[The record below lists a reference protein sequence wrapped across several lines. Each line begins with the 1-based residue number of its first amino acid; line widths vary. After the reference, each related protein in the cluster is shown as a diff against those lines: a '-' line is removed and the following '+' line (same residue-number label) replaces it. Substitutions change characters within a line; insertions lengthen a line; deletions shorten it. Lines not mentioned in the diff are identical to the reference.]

1 MKTFTNILQIIIS
14 TLFLNACMTSNQ
26 KAASNDFTVLKDRY
40 FGEKP
45 PALIPKPFDPQIV
58 SPEGRFEGGTFSP
71 DMNEFYFTRKNGSY
85 KKRTFFVIRY
95 ENNHWGKASETD
107 IKWPQFSSD
116 GNTMYVGKTYKERTD
131 FGWSELKNQGEFL
144 KDMAHGMS
152 VSAKGTYY
160 FAVYKKEDRGIN
172 GSIFS
177 SRLIVDKNE
186 NPVRLGSEINTG
198 KYIAHPHIA
207 PDESYLIW
215 DVVRENGY
223 GQADIYISFKKKDGS
238 WLPATNMGDKINT
251 ADQESG
257 ASVTPDGKY
266 LFFSRTKEKVRK
278 DGSKYQVVKPYWVDA
293 QVIENL
299 RFKQ

>member
-1 MKTFTNILQIIIS
+1 
-14 TLFLNACMTSNQ
+14 MTS
-26 KAASNDFTVLKDRY
+26 KPKVASIDFPVLKDRY

-45 PALIPKPFDPQIV
+45 PGLIPKPFNPQIV
-58 SPEGRFEGGTFSP
+58 SPDGWFEGGTFSP
-71 DMNEFYFTRKNGSY
+71 DMKKFYFTRKNGSY

-95 ENNHWGKASETD
+95 DNNRWDKASETD
-107 IKWPQFSSD
+107 IKWPQFSAD
-116 GNTMYVGKTYKERTD
+116 GNKIYYSKTYRERTD
-131 FGWSELKNQGEFL
+131 TGWLEPKSQDKFL

-152 VSAKGTYY
+152 ISSKETFY

-172 GSIFS
+172 GSIYS
-177 SRLIVDKNE
+177 SCFIVDKNE

-198 KYIAHPHIA
+198 KYIAHPYIA

-215 DVVRENGY
+215 DVVRDDGF

-251 ADQESG
+251 AEQESG
-257 ASVTPDGKY
+257 ASVTPDGKF
-266 LFFSRTKEKVRK
+266 LFFSRTKEIKRD
-278 DGSKYQVVKPYWVDA
+278 DGSIYEVVKPYWVDA

-299 RFKQ
+299 RPKQ